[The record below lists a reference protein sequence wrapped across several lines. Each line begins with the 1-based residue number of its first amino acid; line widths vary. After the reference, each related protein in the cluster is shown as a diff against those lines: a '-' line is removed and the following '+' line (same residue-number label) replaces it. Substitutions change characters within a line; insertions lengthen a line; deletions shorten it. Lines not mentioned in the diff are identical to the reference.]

1 MGQIIIDIPNRKTRR
16 FIIEDAE
23 QAELLISALETAAV
37 RVRKNPPKKIT
48 RQQME
53 DIQDG
58 LSAQRALA
66 EMRRTGKSYKWEDV
80 KAELGL

>member
-1 MGQIIIDIPNRKTRR
+1 MGQIIIDIPSRKNRR

-23 QAELLISALETAAV
+23 QAELLISALETATV
-37 RVRKNPPKKIT
+37 RVRKNPSKKIT

-66 EMRRTGKSYKWEDV
+66 EMQRTGKSYKWEDV